1 MNPHV
6 EFWSFG
12 TGEDFLFP
20 KNSRYIQLHVHLF
33 YFFCTFLDISPHLVT
48 LLFCSVLFWI
58 KTAYTFIVLY
68 HYQILDSIC
77 QLVFLHIAQVL
88 YFFLKG
94 LILALINLSTFT
106 SVFTQKLHELRFK
119 FKTCAN
125 CKITNINNCKLIQ
138 TKTKITTKTN

>member
-12 TGEDFLFP
+12 TGDDFLFP
-20 KNSRYIQLHVHLF
+20 KNKYIQLHVHF
-33 YFFCTFLDISPHLVT
+33 HVHFCTFLDISPHLVT
-48 LLFCSVLFWI
+48 LVVFWI
-58 KTAYTFIVLY
+58 KTAYTFLVLY

-77 QLVFLHIAQVL
+77 QLVFLQIAQVL
-88 YFFLKG
+88 YFFLNV

-106 SVFTQKLHELRFK
+106 SVITQKLHELR